1 MVTSCALLDTE
12 KIMNSSNPQDLIGQ
26 QGSLLPTF
34 LVTGFLGSGKTTF
47 LNWLLSKSDASKVAV
62 IVNEFGEIGLDHLL
76 IATPVENIM
85 LIEGGCLCCEVRGDL
100 VQTLTD
106 LRKRRD
112 NNEIRFFDKVV
123 IETTGLSNPVP
134 IIQTLLCDEDVR
146 DTYQLSKIITT
157 VDVVNAELQM
167 EKHAEC
173 IRQTAIADLL
183 LLTKI
188 DLATP
193 EMLDAVK
200 RKIKFINPGADQ
212 IHVVKSCPQNI
223 SASDLLSGETTQ
235 SRQSFLDSIAIA
247 ESLLQNLHSASQPA
261 SLWSRSS
268 MTSAAHQVKSL
279 GIESFVLRRPGEI
292 DGPNLVIWLNL
303 LSTLKGER
311 LLRLKA
317 ILNVEGRPI
326 AIHAA
331 QTVVHEPVELSEW
344 PSQDRDSR
352 FVVISQGSIRTE
364 FEQSLALLDFQ
375 APTPQDVPTFDPKA
389 YQQFLRLAEAM
400 SKASA

>member
-47 LNWLLSKSDASKVAV
+47 LNWLLSKSDASRVAV

-200 RKIKFINPGADQ
+200 RKIDLINPGAGQ
-212 IHVVKSCPQNI
+212 IHVVKASPQSV
-223 SASDLLSGETTQ
+223 SASDLLSGETAQ
-235 SRQSFLDSIAIA
+235 SRQSFLDSITIA
-247 ESLLQNLHSASQPA
+247 ESLLQNLYPASQPA

-268 MTSAAHQVKSL
+268 MTSTAHQVKSL

-375 APTPQDVPTFDPKA
+375 TPTPQDVPTFDPKA